1 MFTGLVETLGKVI
14 QIEPIDSGIQFTV
27 VTEWENP
34 DLKLGDSIA
43 INGACMTVTKFSN
56 LGNIFQFYA
65 SFKSLE
71 LTNLSRLG
79 EGSVVN
85 LERAMAMGQRF
96 GGHMVQGHVDGVAKI
111 TSRKQIENEVEE
123 FWVEIPKDLLRFFVK
138 KGSVTLDGISLTVV
152 DVVDSKIQLILIP
165 ETMQKTNAKFWKV
178 DGKLNVEV
186 DVLAK
191 YIENYLAKRGESEGN

>member
-43 INGACMTVTKFSN
+43 INGACMTVTKFSD

-152 DVVDSKIQLILIP
+152 DVVDGKIQLILIP

>member
-123 FWVEIPKDLLRFFVK
+123 FWVEIPEDLRRFFVK

-152 DVVDSKIQLILIP
+152 DVVDGKIQLILIP

>member
-14 QIEPIDSGIQFTV
+14 QIEPIDSGIQFTI

-43 INGACMTVTKFSN
+43 INGACMTVTKFSD

-79 EGSVVN
+79 EGSAVN

-111 TSRKQIENEVEE
+111 ISRKQIENEVEE
-123 FWVEIPKDLLRFFVK
+123 FWVEIPEDLRRFFVK

-152 DVVDSKIQLILIP
+152 DVVDGKIQLILIP
-165 ETMQKTNAKFWKV
+165 ETMQKTNAKFWKE

-191 YIENYLAKRGESEGN
+191 YIENYLAKRGES

>member
-14 QIEPIDSGIQFTV
+14 QIEPIDSGIQFTIA
-27 VTEWENP
+27 TEWENP
-34 DLKLGDSIA
+34 DIKLGDSIS
-43 INGACMTVTKFSN
+43 INGACMTVTEFSD

-79 EGSVVN
+79 EGTLVN
-85 LERAMAMGQRF
+85 LERAMALGQRF
-96 GGHMVQGHVDGVAKI
+96 GGHMVQGHVDGMARVI
-111 TSRKQIENEVEE
+111 SRKKIENDVEE
-123 FWVEIPKDLLRFFVK
+123 FWVEIPEDLRRFFVK

-152 DVVDSKIQLILIP
+152 DVKDAAIQLILIP
-165 ETMQKTNAKFWKV
+165 ETMQKTNANSWKV
-178 DGKLNVEV
+178 DSLLNVEV

-191 YIENYLAKRGESEGN
+191 YIENYLTQRRDS

>member
-152 DVVDSKIQLILIP
+152 DVVDGKIQLILIP

>member
-1 MFTGLVETLGKVI
+1 MFTGLVETLGKVV
-14 QIEPIDSGIQFTV
+14 QIEPIDSGIQFTIQ
-27 VTEWENP
+27 TEWENP

-43 INGACMTVTKFSN
+43 INGACMTVTKFSD

-79 EGSVVN
+79 EGTLVN
-85 LERAMAMGQRF
+85 LERAMALGQRF
-96 GGHMVQGHVDGVAKI
+96 GGHMVQGHVDGMAKVV
-111 TSRKQIENEVEE
+111 SRKQIENEVEE
-123 FWVEIPKDLLRFFVK
+123 FWVEVPEELRRFFVK

-152 DVVDSKIQLILIP
+152 DVKDGNIQLILIP
-165 ETMQKTNAKFWKV
+165 ETMQKTNANTWKK
-178 DGKLNVEV
+178 DQRLNVEV

-191 YIENYLAKRGESEGN
+191 YIENYLAARS

>member
-1 MFTGLVETLGKVI
+1 MFTGLVETLGKVV
-14 QIEPIDSGIQFTV
+14 QIEPIDSGIQFTIQ
-27 VTEWENP
+27 TEWENP

-43 INGACMTVTKFSN
+43 INGTCMTVTKFSD

-79 EGSVVN
+79 EGTLVN
-85 LERAMAMGQRF
+85 LERAMALGQRF
-96 GGHMVQGHVDGVAKI
+96 GGHMVQGHVDGMAKVV
-111 TSRKQIENEVEE
+111 SRKQIENEVEE
-123 FWVEIPKDLLRFFVK
+123 FWVEVPEELRRFFVK

-152 DVVDSKIQLILIP
+152 DVKDGNIQLILIP
-165 ETMQKTNAKFWKV
+165 ETMQKTNANTWKK
-178 DGKLNVEV
+178 DQRLNVEV

-191 YIENYLAKRGESEGN
+191 YIENYLAARS

>member
-14 QIEPIDSGIQFTV
+14 QIEPIDSGIQFTIE
-27 VTEWENP
+27 TEWENP
-34 DLKLGDSIA
+34 DTKLGDSIA
-43 INGACMTVTKFSN
+43 INGACMTVTKFSD

-85 LERAMAMGQRF
+85 LERAMALGQRF

-111 TSRKQIENEVEE
+111 ISRKQIENEVEE
-123 FWVEIPKDLLRFFVK
+123 FWVEIPKDLRRFFVK

-152 DVVDSKIQLILIP
+152 DVKDGAIQLILIP
-165 ETMQKTNAKFWKV
+165 ETMHKTNAKSWKV
-178 DGKLNVEV
+178 DGRLNVEV
-186 DVLAK
+186 DILAK
-191 YIENYLAKRGESEGN
+191 YIENYLQARGES